1 MVYAHCL
8 DYRSLNHM
16 PQWFERTDLSFL
28 LDLEGLTEKRL
39 LAALDYLEGLPAEAW
54 QQEMFE
60 SVCRHYRL
68 RPGEWF
74 MTSPTPI
81 STQKLL
87 AGQAGK
93 R

>member
-1 MVYAHCL
+1 
-8 DYRSLNHM
+8 M

-39 LAALDYLEGLPAEAW
+39 LAALDYLEGLHAEAW

-68 RPGEWF
+68 RP
-74 MTSPTPI
+74 
-81 STQKLL
+81 
-87 AGQAGK
+87 AGVVYDVTNTYLYAEAARWASWEKIRKG
-93 R
+93 